1 MIGSCPVCSA
11 PLGPAE
17 DSRGCLT
24 CRKAPLWGSQDRI
37 VAELET
43 ANGPLAYWDVKRLL
57 ESNGGRPMPKGRLM
71 VSLANDART
80 CWGGPGI
87 YGLYRH
93 GLLPGVRDT
102 GSAAA
107 VFIHAADTAMSQEQ
121 ARFLLQHVGY
131 RFLSTSIYLA
141 LRRAEN
147 TGLLTRQWGLWMP
160 TPGSLGPV
168 LRLWRR
174 EDVDAVLERATRQAV
189 RALEAWEDRR
199 S

>member
-1 MIGSCPVCSA
+1 VCSA

-24 CRKAPLWGSQDRI
+24 CRGIRLWDSQDRI
-37 VAELET
+37 VAVLE
-43 ANGPLAYWDVKRLL
+43 AADSPLAHWDVKRML
-57 ESNGGRPMPKGRLM
+57 ESNGGRPVRKGSLM
-71 VSLANDART
+71 VWLATDPRT

-93 GLLPGVRDT
+93 RLLPGLRDM

-107 VFIHAADTAMSQEQ
+107 VFIHAADVAVSQEQ

-131 RFLSTSIYLA
+131 RFLSASIYLA
-141 LRRAEN
+141 LRRVEDA
-147 TGLLTRQWGLWMP
+147 GLLRRQWGLWMP
-160 TPGSLGPV
+160 TSRSMGPV
-168 LRLWRR
+168 LRLRRR
-174 EDVDAVLERATRQAV
+174 EDVDAVLERAAEQAGT
-189 RALEAWEDRR
+189 ALKAWEDRR

>member
-1 MIGSCPVCSA
+1 MIGSCPVCSV

-24 CRKAPLWGSQDRI
+24 CRGAPLWGTQDRI
-37 VAELET
+37 VAVLET

-57 ESNGGRPMPKGRLM
+57 ESNGGRSVRKASLM
-71 VSLANDART
+71 TWLATDART

-107 VFIHAADTAMSQEQ
+107 VFIHAANRAVSQEQ

-147 TGLLTRQWGLWMP
+147 AGLLSRQWGLWMP
-160 TPGSLGPV
+160 TNRSMGPV

-174 EDVDAVLERATRQAV
+174 EDVDAVMERAASQAGS
-189 RALEAWEDRR
+189 ALKAWEDCR

>member
-1 MIGSCPVCSA
+1 VCSA

-24 CRKAPLWGSQDRI
+24 CRGIPVWDSRDRI
-37 VAELET
+37 VAVLET

-57 ESNGGRPMPKGRLM
+57 ESNGGRPVRKASLM
-71 VSLANDART
+71 TWLATDSRT

-102 GSAAA
+102 GSTAA
-107 VFIHAADTAMSQEQ
+107 VFIHAADVAVSQEQ

-147 TGLLTRQWGLWMP
+147 TGLLTQQRGLWMP
-160 TPGSLGPV
+160 MHRSMGPV

-174 EDVDAVLERATRQAV
+174 EDVDAVLERAAGQASN
-189 RALEAWEDRR
+189 ALEAWEERR